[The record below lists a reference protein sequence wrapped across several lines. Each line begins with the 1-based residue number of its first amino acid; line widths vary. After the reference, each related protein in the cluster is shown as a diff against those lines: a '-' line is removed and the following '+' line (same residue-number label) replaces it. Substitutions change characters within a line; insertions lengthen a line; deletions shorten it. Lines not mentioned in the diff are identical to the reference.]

1 MPSTYALS
9 RLRPFRLRFD
19 TGSRSFGR
27 RCPTCLQPLQPTDLV
42 CLVGRLAFHLA
53 CLRCT
58 ACSRRLVTGDECRL
72 LGDGQGVICSE
83 HITYVNPGSRPP
95 PVANTTLLL
104 GPIDDCPPSTLKPT
118 VGRLSCYSPASNA
131 PRFLGQERIPEGDRD
146 IDCKPPEES
155 ILCPP
160 GDRSV
165 LILDGTPDA
174 SEVALREKSL
184 QPLSSTSSAEVT
196 CGLIAVSKSPHTPSS
211 PEQRYRPSS
220 LCWDEDPTSR
230 LDPLTEAPSSCDQQT
245 NISERLLASLDAN
258 EDRANK
264 DDSEEELDN
273 ERTALRGG
281 EPQTQ
286 MRSDLLSQQEGGG
299 VLNNDF
305 DFEGLEEASA
315 FDDSN
320 SILHLED
327 GPDSGNSNR
336 LDSLT
341 AHCEGPDEGIGEVD
355 NSSPNSASQATMP
368 SGGSNGEGGQL
379 MSGGLLTKR
388 RGPRTT
394 IKAKQLDTLKSAFS
408 TTPKPTR
415 HIRERLAQET
425 GLSMRVIQVWFQNR
439 RSKERRMKQLNALGV
454 RRPFFRHSR
463 RMRGLRTGFAPEDL
477 TPEMAAELLNAPAY
491 RGLFGEAHVGFYGA
505 MAVAA
510 ASGITFGHSNL
521 PYSQSPIY
529 APSLLPTL
537 ADLASGIGP
546 PPPPSAA
553 IPVPAG
559 PPLPPSELH
568 SDYGVALLPFDLIP
582 APKKLPDALGPL
594 AYHSLAPQSQ
604 HSGTPST
611 GHTASLPA
619 DFLPSV
625 GLAPDVS
632 VSQTRT
638 PPPASDQGNRSRQ
651 TPRPGPFLS
660 VSRPPSP
667 RNSAPVG
674 ESTLFFGEQQRTMM
688 DNFCRSPPPN
698 TVNSLHTQSQS
709 NEPPTDLVYSE
720 LHNSTVPTFPE
731 LTEDAALQQFSSL
744 TSEFRQQQQQQKEA
758 DLSTDTPNPL
768 ALSCGNVEPKGFA
781 DFSTDSSSAPCDQF
795 SHSAT
800 RILTTIPSP
809 SAAAAAASTGPTRIS
824 TSSSLF
830 YSHSNDPSCQGL
842 LECSWG
848 LPTDASLSPFPAY
861 KLLSTPDHQL
871 RQRPTK

>member
-1 MPSTYALS
+1 MDRAQSVGLFDQWPGYNWLTAAGHYDNTDNDADYSDRAPPPSTTDCATNALN
-9 RLRPFRLRFD
+9 RNGDP
-19 TGSRSFGR
+19 TGSWQLFVRLHSVRANPKSFGR

-83 HITYVNPGSRPP
+83 HITYVDPGSRPP

-104 GPIDDCPPSTLKPT
+104 GPIEDCPPSTLKPT
-118 VGRLSCYSPASNA
+118 VGRLSCFSSASNA
-131 PRFLGQERIPEGDRD
+131 PRFLGPERMSEGDRD

-160 GDRSV
+160 GDRS
-165 LILDGTPDA
+165 LLTLDGTPDA
-174 SEVALREKSL
+174 NEVALRDKSL
-184 QPLSSTSSAEVT
+184 LPPSSASSAEVT
-196 CGLIAVSKSPHTPSS
+196 YGLSAISKSPHTPSS

-230 LDPLTEAPSSCDQQT
+230 LDLLTEAPSSDQQT

-264 DDSEEELDN
+264 EDSEEEELDN

-281 EPQTQ
+281 DPQTQ
-286 MRSDLLSQQEGGG
+286 MRSDLLSKQEGDG
-299 VLNNDF
+299 VLNTDF

-355 NSSPNSASQATMP
+355 NCSPNSASQATMP

-553 IPVPAG
+553 MPVPAG

-594 AYHSLAPQSQ
+594 AYHSLPPQNQ
-604 HSGTPST
+604 HSGTAAT
-611 GHTASLPA
+611 GHTTSLPA

-638 PPPASDQGNRSRQ
+638 PPPASDQDNRSRQ
-651 TPRPGPFLS
+651 TPMPGPFLS

-667 RNSAPVG
+667 RNSAPV
-674 ESTLFFGEQQRTMM
+674 
-688 DNFCRSPPPN
+688 
-698 TVNSLHTQSQS
+698 
-709 NEPPTDLVYSE
+709 
-720 LHNSTVPTFPE
+720 E

-744 TSEFRQQQQQQKEA
+744 TSEFRQRQQQQKEA
-758 DLSTDTPNPL
+758 NLPTDTPNPL
-768 ALSCGNVEPKGFA
+768 ALSYGNVESKGFA

-795 SHSAT
+795 SHPAT
-800 RILTTIPSP
+800 RIVTTIPSP
-809 SAAAAAASTGPTRIS
+809 SAASTGPTRIP

-848 LPTDASLSPFPAY
+848 LSTDVSLSPFPAY
-861 KLLSTPDHQL
+861 KLLSTPHHQL